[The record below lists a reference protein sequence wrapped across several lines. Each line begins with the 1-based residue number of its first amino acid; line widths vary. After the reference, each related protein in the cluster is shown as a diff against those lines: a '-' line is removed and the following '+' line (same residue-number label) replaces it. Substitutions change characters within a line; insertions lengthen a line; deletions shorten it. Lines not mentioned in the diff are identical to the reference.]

1 VYVGGYLDE
10 ADLAAVKA
18 AGAVGDVCTTFFR
31 LNGSYTDLAI
41 NARGSGPDLSRL
53 AAVPRR
59 LCVVSELGRV
69 SGTIGA
75 LRAGV
80 ISDLVIDEPTAAAVL
95 TASAGLR
102 A

>member
-18 AGAVGDVCTTFFR
+18 AARSATSV
-31 LNGSYTDLAI
+31 DLLPAE
-41 NARGSGPDLSRL
+41 RQLYRPRDQRTRERSGPVRL
-53 AAVPRR
+53 AAVPHR
-59 LCVVSELGRV
+59 LCVVSGLGRV